1 MKSKKSSV
9 LAKNITDDMTVISDS
24 GMLAL
29 NQSKNK
35 MKIMDLSTQKS
46 EVITCDKDQVLRPI
60 GFIEKDFIYG
70 IGDKDK
76 VVRNKDGSYM
86 YPLNNVYIRSNKKI
100 VKEYGE
106 NGTYITD
113 TSVDGT
119 AISLTHSK
127 QSGKSYKKVN
137 VSYIRYKDKQANKV
151 VLEYGYTGN
160 RLNQLYLGFPDN
172 VYIQTRPNYLST
184 NVEEQDDETKIKFAS
199 NDNKYNDAYVYT
211 GGKLSGI
218 YSNMKEAVKVA
229 KQGGGVV
236 VNYHQMYLWEKGI
249 AQNYGKASNI
259 PMVKAKSK
267 DETDIAC
274 ILMMAQ
280 SDGIK
285 ISYDKIKKMSGS
297 TYDKLFKVF
306 NKRAVNYSDCSME
319 DLVYVISK
327 GRSFMAQRKNGT
339 YVVVMSYNQTDL
351 RYYDPVS
358 GKSVKA
364 NRSKLESEFKQA
376 GSVYYGYAN

>member
-1 MKSKKSSV
+1 ME
-9 LAKNITDDMTVISDS
+9 LEI
-24 GMLAL
+24 
-29 NQSKNK
+29 
-35 MKIMDLSTQKS
+35 
-46 EVITCDKDQVLRPI
+46 
-60 GFIEKDFIYG
+60 
-70 IGDKDK
+70 K

-86 YPLNNVYIRSNKKI
+86 YPLTNVYIRNNKKI

-106 NGTYITD
+106 DGTYITN

-119 AISLTHSK
+119 TIALTHSK
-127 QSGKSYKKVN
+127 KSGNGYKKIN
-137 VSYIRYKDKQANKV
+137 VSYIRYKDKQESKA
-151 VLEYGYTGN
+151 VLEYGYTGT
-160 RLNQLYLGFPDN
+160 RLNQLYLAFPDD

-184 NVEEQDDETKIKFAS
+184 NVEEQEDEIKIKFAV
-199 NDNKYNDAYVYT
+199 NDNKYRDAFVYT

-218 YSNMKEAVKVA
+218 YSNLKEAIKVA

-236 VNYHQMYLWEKGI
+236 VNYHQMYLWEKGV
-249 AQNYGKASNI
+249 AQNYGKGSNI
-259 PMVKAKSK
+259 PMIKAKNK

-274 ILMMAQ
+274 ILMMAR
-280 SDGIK
+280 SEGIK

-306 NKRAVNYSDCSME
+306 NKRAVNYSDCSMD
-319 DLVYVISK
+319 DLVYAISK

-339 YVVVMSYNQTDL
+339 YVLVMSYNQTDL
-351 RYYDPVS
+351 RYYDPTN

-364 NRSKLESEFKQA
+364 NRKKLESEFKQA